1 MVIPSKV
8 PLSQLFHGGCNP
20 IPIADVLIS
29 SVTLA
34 CVTGPAQHPSLH
46 YRHAESVVIGSR
58 PALGTVRGN
67 WANMTRDFGIET
79 FVDMSITKDASCGA
93 RLVQVELRRETI
105 KRRNSQ
111 LVDTIDPRYS
121 KSQTSRQATVTDN
134 GRACFIR
141 FG

>member
-1 MVIPSKV
+1 MTFKLANNMNRTSRETVSHNMSERDI
-8 PLSQLFHGGCNP
+8 LC
-20 IPIADVLIS
+20 IS
-29 SVTLA
+29 SA
-34 CVTGPAQHPSLH
+34 AFFFAFHSSLH

-121 KSQTSRQATVTDN
+121 KSQSSRQATVTDN